1 MGNREADHIQ
11 YLQTQIENMNQ
22 ESTQIDED
30 IITTTDQYKE
40 YQNQIEVGF
49 IVLREWT
56 KIFFYF

>member
-49 IVLREWT
+49 IVLRE
-56 KIFFYF
+56 

>member
-40 YQNQIEVGF
+40 YQNQMEVCF
-49 IVLREWT
+49 IFLQ
-56 KIFFYF
+56 K